1 MYTHTYSAV
10 ETEGQFWIKKKDQ
23 SLICHAYTMRIHI
36 FKQLVKNKS
45 LPTLGIIK
53 HPYPT
58 CKLIQCIENM
68 NQPKIEYSGL
78 YQLLY
83 TEIQGPQG
91 SANGSVE
98 KLKEK
103 NSVKEKN
110 TNSDSS

>member
-1 MYTHTYSAV
+1 
-10 ETEGQFWIKKKDQ
+10 
-23 SLICHAYTMRIHI
+23 
-36 FKQLVKNKS
+36 
-45 LPTLGIIK
+45 
-53 HPYPT
+53 
-58 CKLIQCIENM
+58 M

-110 TNSDSS
+110 TNFDSS